1 MSFVF
6 RALCYVKRKW
16 KKTILLSGVFCITA
30 FTMLGTCEVLKASEQ
45 ISVQMRKESNS
56 KITIESLQEENFL
69 NNKDIEFIKTLQ
81 NVNRIN
87 RTTEIIVYAN
97 GFFAISGA
105 EDTNKVVLHGFDDML
120 RDSPFEE
127 KICRVVSG
135 REALEDGEIVIN
147 QRLAEANQ
155 IDLNDELSFICG
167 EQLQTSKVV
176 GFYLTG
182 NENNQTDAVL
192 PENRIEN
199 QIYTVNTVVLGLGN
213 SEYYKK
219 LIAYVDDPE
228 NLAETESRILEMMGE
243 KASVRT
249 LDTAYQKIK
258 FSLSGTERVTRLVLV
273 LMTITGIF
281 ITGSL
286 LILWMRNRKSEI
298 AVFISMGI
306 SKVEIFMQMLFEI
319 LLTWS
324 FSVALAALF
333 GKLVFPKVGVVVEV
347 IRDMDILVSV
357 SFFSVCSLWLIGIF
371 VLMLLNTVALFP
383 YFTKNP
389 KEILSEMED

>member
-16 KKTILLSGVFCITA
+16 KKTILLSGVFFITA
-30 FTMLGTCEVLKASEQ
+30 FSMLGTCEVLKASEQ

-105 EDTNKVVLHGFDDML
+105 EDTNKVVLNGFDDML

-192 PENRIEN
+192 QENRIEN

-213 SEYYKK
+213 SGYYKK

-228 NLAETESRILEMMGE
+228 NLAETESRILKMMGE

-258 FSLSGTERVTRLVLV
+258 FYLSGT
-273 LMTITGIF
+273 
-281 ITGSL
+281 
-286 LILWMRNRKSEI
+286 
-298 AVFISMGI
+298 
-306 SKVEIFMQMLFEI
+306 
-319 LLTWS
+319 
-324 FSVALAALF
+324 
-333 GKLVFPKVGVVVEV
+333 
-347 IRDMDILVSV
+347 
-357 SFFSVCSLWLIGIF
+357 
-371 VLMLLNTVALFP
+371 
-383 YFTKNP
+383 
-389 KEILSEMED
+389 

>member
-228 NLAETESRILEMMGE
+228 NLAETESRILKMMGE

-383 YFTKNP
+383 YFTKTP

>member
-192 PENRIEN
+192 PKNRIEN

-213 SEYYKK
+213 SGYYKK

-228 NLAETESRILEMMGE
+228 NLAETESRILKMMGE